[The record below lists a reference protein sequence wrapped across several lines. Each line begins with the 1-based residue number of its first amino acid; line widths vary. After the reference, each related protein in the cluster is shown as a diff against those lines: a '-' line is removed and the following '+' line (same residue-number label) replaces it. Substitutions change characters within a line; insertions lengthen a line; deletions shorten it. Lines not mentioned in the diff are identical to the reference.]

1 MRTYMIEVNDNV
13 LENFLKVL
21 NTFSKS
27 DVKIIESLPK
37 EPVQKF
43 MENDSLSGMFA
54 HYVTHRLS
62 DKDIEEG
69 IVQGAC
75 ERAMRGL
82 ND

>member
-1 MRTYMIEVNDNV
+1 MRTYTIEVNDNV
-13 LENFLKVL
+13 LDNFLKIL
-21 NTFSKS
+21 NTFPKS

-37 EPVQKF
+37 EPAQRLTS
-43 MENDSLSGMFA
+43 NDSLSGMFA
-54 HYVTHRLS
+54 HYVTQRLS